1 MSNQFLTNYTEVTFL
16 DKLKDNLRHCNSF
29 DFSVSFIKRA
39 GLVLLY
45 KDIEAAIER
54 GCKGRILTSTYQNF
68 TDIESLNSFYALMKK
83 YSNFQCHLDYE
94 SFHDNGYVT
103 LGYHSKGYL
112 FEFADHRELI
122 VGSSNITRY
131 ALLKNIE
138 WDVAVSDCYE
148 SGIYDEAKR
157 EFEEKWKATEVLDK
171 ELINKYA
178 QKLNYAIER
187 WDMDYDLS
195 VSKIKPNYM
204 QKKALKELNRYRA
217 IGVSRALTIAS
228 AGSGKT
234 YLAAFDAL
242 NFNPNRLLY
251 IVHEGSILKKSL
263 ETFQEVFGN
272 KVTYGIYSGTSKQS
286 NAQFV
291 FATNITMCNTL
302 ALFQKD
308 EFDYI
313 VIDECHH
320 ATAQTYKK
328 IIQYFQP
335 EFLLGLTATPER
347 LDNQDVFELFDHNV
361 PYELRLRDAIA
372 NDLVVPF
379 QYYGIRDQLVD
390 YGLSDNEERRMIAQL
405 AKEEHC
411 DFLSEQIEKHRPTGK
426 LKALAFCRNVTHAR
440 MMCEALGERYKTAYL
455 IGRNDIGERIRAYND
470 LQDDAKELEILFTVD
485 ILNEG
490 VDIPGVNMVL
500 FLRPTEST
508 TIFIQQ
514 LGRGLRKYPNKEF
527 VTVLDFI
534 GNSYKRSVQ
543 IAFALGS
550 LSENFVMEKRLMAS
564 LVKDDFT
571 ALGLTNYGVEIH
583 IDDLSK
589 EEILNYIDKENFNA
603 IKYLKQDYWNF
614 KKYINAEFYP
624 KHMDYINNDCAP
636 DLIRFMSV
644 KTQSRK
650 NCSYY
655 NFLKGIGEENLPIFT
670 ERQVAFAN
678 YLSGLL
684 PLVRVHEYQ
693 IVKYLLTGR
702 KTYQELKMYLEE
714 AVPEFTQEQLDHALK
729 YLQFTKYNEADNSIC
744 LDVAFDDQFLEYIED
759 LIEYGLTRYVI
770 DIGNET
776 GFKLWQTYRMDQV
789 QLKLLKNPANNQ
801 VGTYYYDDY
810 VVIFASLKKDLDE
823 ADKLNYKDK
832 FLQPDLFQWETMTS
846 LPQSH
851 YERLIRSK
859 FAYVFIRK
867 VKSENGLV
875 LPFTYV
881 GKGKF
886 TNPRKTI
893 GDNGTYLFD
902 IHMEN
907 TLPEYLQYDFGLTKE

>member
-1 MSNQFLTNYTEVTFL
+1 MEHQFLTNYTEITFL
-16 DKLKDNLRHCNSF
+16 DKIKDNLRHCKSF
-29 DFSVSFIKRA
+29 DFSVSFIKKA
-39 GLVLLY
+39 GLVLLF
-45 KDIEAAIER
+45 KDIEAAVER
-54 GCKGRILTSTYQNF
+54 GCKGRIITSTYQNF
-68 TDIESLNSFYALMKK
+68 TDIESLKSFYALMGRC
-83 YSNFQCHLDYE
+83 SNFQCHLDYE
-94 SFHDNGYVT
+94 SFHGTDYST

-112 FEFADHRELI
+112 FEFDDHRELVI
-122 VGSSNITRY
+122 GSSNITRY

-138 WDVAVSDCYE
+138 WDVSVKDYFVNGA
-148 SGIYDEAKR
+148 YDDALK
-157 EFEEKWKATEVLDK
+157 EFEEKWSATELLNA
-171 ELINKYA
+171 ELIAKYA
-178 QKLNYAIER
+178 QRLNYAIER

-195 VSKIKPNYM
+195 ASKIKPNYM

-217 IGVSRALTIAS
+217 IGVNRALTIAS

-242 NFNPNRLLY
+242 NFNPKRLLY
-251 IVHEGSILKKSL
+251 IVHEGSILRKSL
-263 ETFQEVFGN
+263 ETFQEVFGKN
-272 KVTYGIYSGTSKQS
+272 VSYGIYSGTSKQS
-286 NAQFV
+286 DADFV
-291 FATNITMCNTL
+291 FATNITMCKTL
-302 ALFQKD
+302 ELFSKN

-313 VIDECHH
+313 IIDECHH
-320 ATAQTYKK
+320 ATAETYKK
-328 IIQYFQP
+328 IIGYFEP

-347 LDNQDVFELFDHNV
+347 MDNQDVFELFDHNV

-379 QYYGIRDQLVD
+379 KYFGIRDKLVD
-390 YGLSDNEERRMIAQL
+390 YGLTGNEERRMIAQM
-405 AKEEHC
+405 AKEDHC
-411 DFLSEQIEKHRPTGK
+411 DFIAEQIEKHRPQGK

-440 MMCEALGERYKTAYL
+440 MMCEALGERYHTAYL
-455 IGRNDIGERIRAYND
+455 TGRNDIGERVRAYND
-470 LQDDAKELEILFTVD
+470 LQNDAHNLEILFTVD

-514 LGRGLRKYPNKEF
+514 LGRGLRKYTNKEY

-550 LSENFVMEKRLMAS
+550 LSENFVMEKRLLAS

-571 ALGLTNYGVEIH
+571 ALGLSDYGVEIH

-589 EEILNYIDKENFNA
+589 EEILEYIDKENFNSL
-603 IKYLKQDYWNF
+603 KYLKQDYFNF
-614 KKYINAEFYP
+614 KKYIGSEFYP
-624 KHMDYINNDCAP
+624 RHVDYINNDCAP
-636 DLIRFMSV
+636 DLIRFMSI
-644 KTQSRK
+644 KTRGKK

-655 NFLKGIGEENLPIFT
+655 NFLRGIGEENLPVFT
-670 ERQVAFAN
+670 EKQIDFIN

-693 IVKYLLTGR
+693 IVKLLLDGP
-702 KTYQELKMYLEE
+702 KTYQEIVMYLTETVQGFVLAE
-714 AVPEFTQEQLDHALK
+714 LEHVLT
-729 YLQFTKYNEADNSIC
+729 YLQFVEKDKNILRLS
-744 LDVAFDDQFLEYIED
+744 VPMDDQLLEYVQD
-759 LIEYGLTRYVI
+759 LIEYGLIRYVI
-770 DIGNET
+770 DNGNET
-776 GFKLWQTYRMDQV
+776 GFKLWLNYRMDQV
-789 QLKLLKNPANNQ
+789 QLKLLKNPGNIM

-810 VVIFASLKKDLDE
+810 VVIFASLKKDLEE

-832 FLQPDLFQWETMTS
+832 FLQPDLFQWESMTN

-851 YERLIRSK
+851 LEKLMKST
-859 FAYVFIRK
+859 FAHVFIRK
-867 VKSENGLV
+867 MTTENRLV

-881 GKGKF
+881 GKGKMS
-886 TNPRKTI
+886 NPRKTD
-893 GDNGTYLFD
+893 GDDGTYLFD

-907 TLPEYLQYDFGLTKE
+907 ELPEYLQYDFGLTKE

>member
-1 MSNQFLTNYTEVTFL
+1 MKHQFLTNYTDTTFL
-16 DKLKDNLRHCNSF
+16 DKIKDNLRHCKSF
-29 DFSVSFIKRA
+29 DFSVSFIKKA
-39 GLVLLY
+39 GLVLLF
-45 KDIEAAIER
+45 KDIEAAVER
-54 GCKGRILTSTYQNF
+54 GCKGRIITSTYQNF
-68 TDIESLNSFYALMKK
+68 TDIESLKSFYALMGRC
-83 YSNFQCHLDYE
+83 SNFQCHLDYE
-94 SFHDNGYVT
+94 SFHGTDYST

-112 FEFADHRELI
+112 FEFDDHRELVI
-122 VGSSNITRY
+122 GSSNITRY

-138 WDVAVSDCYE
+138 WDVSVKDYFVN
-148 SGIYDEAKR
+148 GVYDDALK
-157 EFEEKWKATEVLDK
+157 EFEEKWAATELLNA
-171 ELINKYA
+171 ELIVKYA
-178 QKLNYAIER
+178 QRLSYAIER

-195 VSKIKPNYM
+195 ASKIKPNYM

-217 IGVSRALTIAS
+217 IGVNRALTIAS

-242 NFNPNRLLY
+242 NFNPKRLLY
-251 IVHEGSILKKSL
+251 IVHEGSILRKSL
-263 ETFQEVFGN
+263 ETFQEVFDKN
-272 KVTYGIYSGTSKQS
+272 VSYGIYSGTSKES
-286 NAQFV
+286 DADFV
-291 FATNITMCNTL
+291 FATNITMCKTL
-302 ALFQKD
+302 ELFSKN

-313 VIDECHH
+313 IIDECHH
-320 ATAQTYKK
+320 ATAETYKK
-328 IIQYFQP
+328 IIGYFEP

-347 LDNQDVFELFDHNV
+347 MDNQDVFELFDHNV

-379 QYYGIRDQLVD
+379 KYFGIRDKLVD
-390 YGLSDNEERRMIAQL
+390 YGLTGNEERRMIAQM
-405 AKEEHC
+405 AKEDHC
-411 DFLSEQIEKHRPTGK
+411 DFIAEQIEKHRPQGK

-440 MMCEALGERYKTAYL
+440 MMCEALGERYHTAYL
-455 IGRNDIGERIRAYND
+455 TGRNDIGERVRAYND
-470 LQDDAKELEILFTVD
+470 LQNDAHNLEILFTVD

-514 LGRGLRKYPNKEF
+514 LGRGLRKYTNKEY

-550 LSENFVMEKRLMAS
+550 LSENFVMEKRLLAS

-571 ALGLTNYGVEIH
+571 ALGLADYGVEIH

-589 EEILNYIDKENFNA
+589 EEILEYIDKENFNSL
-603 IKYLKQDYWNF
+603 KYLKQDYFNF
-614 KKYINAEFYP
+614 KKYIGSEFYP
-624 KHMDYINNDCAP
+624 RHVDYINNDCAP
-636 DLIRFMSV
+636 DLIRFMSI
-644 KTQSRK
+644 KTRGKK

-655 NFLKGIGEENLPIFT
+655 NFLRGIGEENLPVFT
-670 ERQVAFAN
+670 EKQIDFIN

-693 IVKYLLTGR
+693 IVKLLLDGP
-702 KTYQELKMYLEE
+702 KTYQEIVMYLTEKVQGFVLAE
-714 AVPEFTQEQLDHALK
+714 LEHVLT
-729 YLQFTKYNEADNSIC
+729 YLQFVEKDKNILRLS
-744 LDVAFDDQFLEYIED
+744 VPMDDQLLEYVQD
-759 LIEYGLTRYVI
+759 LIEYGLIRYVI
-770 DIGNET
+770 DNGNET
-776 GFKLWQTYRMDQV
+776 GFKLWLNYRMDQV
-789 QLKLLKNPANNQ
+789 QLKLLKNPGNIM

-810 VVIFASLKKDLDE
+810 VVIFASLKKDLEE

-832 FLQPDLFQWETMTS
+832 FLQPDLFQWESMTN

-851 YERLIRSK
+851 LEKLMKST
-859 FAYVFIRK
+859 FAHVFIRK
-867 VKSENGLV
+867 MTTENGLV

-881 GKGKF
+881 GKGKMS
-886 TNPRKTI
+886 NPRKTD

-907 TLPEYLQYDFGLTKE
+907 ELPEYLQYDFGLTKE

>member
-1 MSNQFLTNYTEVTFL
+1 MEHQFLTNYTEITFL
-16 DKLKDNLRHCNSF
+16 DKIKDNLRHCKSF
-29 DFSVSFIKRA
+29 DFSVSFIKKA
-39 GLVLLY
+39 GLVLLF
-45 KDIEAAIER
+45 KDIEAAVER
-54 GCKGRILTSTYQNF
+54 GCKGRIITSTYQNF
-68 TDIESLNSFYALMKK
+68 TDIESLKSFYALMGRC
-83 YSNFQCHLDYE
+83 SNFQCHLDYE
-94 SFHDNGYVT
+94 SFHGTDYST

-112 FEFADHRELI
+112 FEFDDHRELVI
-122 VGSSNITRY
+122 GSSNITRY

-138 WDVAVSDCYE
+138 WDVSVKDYFVNGA
-148 SGIYDEAKR
+148 YDDALK
-157 EFEEKWKATEVLDK
+157 EFEEKWSATELLNA
-171 ELINKYA
+171 ELIVKYA
-178 QKLNYAIER
+178 QRLSYAIER

-195 VSKIKPNYM
+195 ASKIKPNYM

-217 IGVSRALTIAS
+217 IGVNRALTIAS

-242 NFNPNRLLY
+242 NFNPKRLLY
-251 IVHEGSILKKSL
+251 IVYEGSILRKSL
-263 ETFQEVFGN
+263 ETFQEVFGKN
-272 KVTYGIYSGTSKQS
+272 VSYGIYSGTSKES
-286 NAQFV
+286 DADFV
-291 FATNITMCNTL
+291 FATNITMCKTL
-302 ALFQKD
+302 ELFSKN

-313 VIDECHH
+313 IIDECHH
-320 ATAQTYKK
+320 ATAETYKK
-328 IIQYFQP
+328 IIGYFEP

-379 QYYGIRDQLVD
+379 KYFGIRDKLVD
-390 YGLSDNEERRMIAQL
+390 YGLTGNEERRMIAQI
-405 AKEEHC
+405 AKEDHC
-411 DFLSEQIEKHRPTGK
+411 DFIAEQIEKHRPQGK

-440 MMCEALGERYKTAYL
+440 MMCEALGERYHTAYL
-455 IGRNDIGERIRAYND
+455 TGRNDIGERVRSYND
-470 LQDDAKELEILFTVD
+470 LQNDGHNLEILFTVD

-514 LGRGLRKYPNKEF
+514 LGRGLRKYTNKEY

-550 LSENFVMEKRLMAS
+550 LSENFVMEKRLLAS

-571 ALGLTNYGVEIH
+571 APDLADYGVEIH

-589 EEILNYIDKENFNA
+589 EEILEYIDKENFNA
-603 IKYLKQDYWNF
+603 LKYLKQDYFNF
-614 KKYINAEFYP
+614 KKYIGSEFYP
-624 KHMDYINNDCAP
+624 RHVDYINNDCAP
-636 DLIRFMSV
+636 DLIRFMSI
-644 KTQSRK
+644 KTRGKK

-655 NFLKGIGEENLPIFT
+655 NFLRGIGEENLPVFT
-670 ERQVAFAN
+670 EKQIDFIN

-693 IVKYLLTGR
+693 IVKLLIDGP
-702 KTYQELKMYLEE
+702 KTYREIEMYLTETVQGF
-714 AVPEFTQEQLDHALK
+714 VPAELEHALT
-729 YLQFTKYNEADNSIC
+729 YLQFVEKDKDILRLS
-744 LDVAFDDQFLEYIED
+744 VPMDDQLLEYVQD
-759 LIEYGLTRYVI
+759 LIEYGLIRDVI
-770 DIGNET
+770 DNGNET
-776 GFKLWQTYRMDQV
+776 GFKLWLNYRMDQV
-789 QLKLLKNPANNQ
+789 QLKLLKNPGNIM

-810 VVIFASLKKDLDE
+810 VVIFASLKKDLEE

-832 FLQPDLFQWETMTS
+832 FLQPDLFQWESMTN

-851 YERLIRSK
+851 LEKLMKST
-859 FAYVFIRK
+859 FAHVFIRK
-867 VKSENGLV
+867 MTTENGLV

-881 GKGKF
+881 GKGKMS
-886 TNPRKTI
+886 NPRKTD

-907 TLPEYLQYDFGLTKE
+907 ELPEYLQYDFGLMKE

>member
-1 MSNQFLTNYTEVTFL
+1 MEHQFLTNYTEITFL
-16 DKLKDNLRHCNSF
+16 DKIKDNLRHCKSF
-29 DFSVSFIKRA
+29 DFSVSFIKKA
-39 GLVLLY
+39 GLVLLF
-45 KDIEAAIER
+45 KDIEAAVER
-54 GCKGRILTSTYQNF
+54 GCKGRIITSTYQNF
-68 TDIESLNSFYALMKK
+68 TDIESLKSFYALMGRC
-83 YSNFQCHLDYE
+83 SNFQCHLDYE
-94 SFHDNGYVT
+94 SFHGTDYST

-112 FEFADHRELI
+112 FEFDDHRELVI
-122 VGSSNITRY
+122 GSSNITRY

-138 WDVAVSDCYE
+138 WDVSVKDYFVNGA
-148 SGIYDEAKR
+148 YDDALK
-157 EFEEKWKATEVLDK
+157 EFEEKWSATELLNA
-171 ELINKYA
+171 ELIVKYA
-178 QKLNYAIER
+178 QRLSYAIER

-195 VSKIKPNYM
+195 ASKIKPNYM

-217 IGVSRALTIAS
+217 IGVNRALTIAS

-242 NFNPNRLLY
+242 NFNPKRLLY
-251 IVHEGSILKKSL
+251 IVYEGSILRKSL
-263 ETFQEVFGN
+263 ETFQEVFGKN
-272 KVTYGIYSGTSKQS
+272 VSYGIYSGTSKES
-286 NAQFV
+286 DADFV
-291 FATNITMCNTL
+291 FATNITMCKTL
-302 ALFQKD
+302 ELFSKN

-313 VIDECHH
+313 IIDECHH
-320 ATAQTYKK
+320 ATAETYKK
-328 IIQYFQP
+328 IIGYFEP

-379 QYYGIRDQLVD
+379 KYFGIRDKLVD
-390 YGLSDNEERRMIAQL
+390 YGLTGNEERRMIAQI
-405 AKEEHC
+405 AKEDHC
-411 DFLSEQIEKHRPTGK
+411 DFIAEQIEKHRPQGK

-440 MMCEALGERYKTAYL
+440 MMCEALGERYHTAYL
-455 IGRNDIGERIRAYND
+455 TGRNDIGERVRSYND
-470 LQDDAKELEILFTVD
+470 LQNDGHNLEILFTVD

-514 LGRGLRKYPNKEF
+514 LGRGLRKYTNKEY

-550 LSENFVMEKRLMAS
+550 LSENFVMEKRLLAS

-571 ALGLTNYGVEIH
+571 ALGLADYGVEIH

-589 EEILNYIDKENFNA
+589 EEILEYIDKENFNA
-603 IKYLKQDYWNF
+603 LKYLKQDYFNF
-614 KKYINAEFYP
+614 KKYIGSEFYP
-624 KHMDYINNDCAP
+624 RHVDYINNDCAP
-636 DLIRFMSV
+636 DLIRFMSI
-644 KTQSRK
+644 KTRGKK

-655 NFLKGIGEENLPIFT
+655 NFLRGIGEENLPVFT
-670 ERQVAFAN
+670 EKQIDFIN

-693 IVKYLLTGR
+693 IVKLLIDGP
-702 KTYQELKMYLEE
+702 KTYREIEMYLTETVQGF
-714 AVPEFTQEQLDHALK
+714 VPAELEHALT
-729 YLQFTKYNEADNSIC
+729 YLQFVEKDKDILRLS
-744 LDVAFDDQFLEYIED
+744 VPMDDQLLEYVQD
-759 LIEYGLTRYVI
+759 LIEYGLIRYVI
-770 DIGNET
+770 DNGNET
-776 GFKLWQTYRMDQV
+776 GFKLWLNYRMDQV
-789 QLKLLKNPANNQ
+789 QLKLLKNPGNIM

-810 VVIFASLKKDLDE
+810 VVIFASLKKDLEE

-832 FLQPDLFQWETMTS
+832 FLQPDLFQWESMTN

-851 YERLIRSK
+851 LEKLMKST
-859 FAYVFIRK
+859 FAHVFIRK
-867 VKSENGLV
+867 MTTGNGLV

-881 GKGKF
+881 GKGKMS
-886 TNPRKTI
+886 NPRKTD

-907 TLPEYLQYDFGLTKE
+907 ELPEYLQYDFGLMKE